1 MLNQTLQ
8 KQTVPCEQRVVYFL
22 TITKT
27 VLNKILV
34 RLLSN
39 YFVNIFVLSWRI
51 VATVSGKAGLG
62 DGSQQD
68 MEEFFSTVIIELE
81 KEVIDDDGLF
91 SPILQLFWGKE
102 KIIRKYLATNDGKC
116 AKCLIY
122 PAVSDQNFLTL
133 KIEVPVTN
141 VSVEL
146 SSLIN
151 SYFSESLDQMKL
163 RCGNCCTHVSNC
175 PQTGICKSRPAVTQT
190 VLTKSPSFL
199 IIQLKR
205 FGPQMNSKIQ
215 TDVIPDNKLTLPNQ
229 DSFELTAISDHI
241 GSKISSGHF
250 VSFIKSGQH

>member
-1 MLNQTLQ
+1 M
-8 KQTVPCEQRVVYFL
+8 
-22 TITKT
+22 
-27 VLNKILV
+27 
-34 RLLSN
+34 
-39 YFVNIFVLSWRI
+39 
-51 VATVSGKAGLG
+51 
-62 DGSQQD
+62 
-68 MEEFFSTVIIELE
+68 EFFSTVMVELE

-102 KIIRKYLATNDGKC
+102 KIIRKYLATNDGRC
-116 AKCLIY
+116 AKCSNY

-146 SSLIN
+146 SSLIY

-175 PQTGICKSRPAVTQT
+175 PQNGICKSRPAVTQT
-190 VLTKSPSFL
+190 VLTKSPTFL

-205 FGPQMNSKIQ
+205 FGPQLNSKIQ
-215 TDVIPDNKLTLPNQ
+215 TDVIPNTKLSLPNH
-229 DSFELTAISDHI
+229 DSFELTAVSDHV

-250 VSFIKSGQH
+250 VSYIKSGQHWTLCNDASISIVPEASVRNKNNYLYFYRKVVTTDSEEKYPGFVPQT